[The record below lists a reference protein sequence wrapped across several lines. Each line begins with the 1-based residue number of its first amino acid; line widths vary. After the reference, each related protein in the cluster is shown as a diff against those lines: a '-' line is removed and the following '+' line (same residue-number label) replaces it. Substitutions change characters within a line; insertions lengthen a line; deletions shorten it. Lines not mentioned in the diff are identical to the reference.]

1 MNLTYFK
8 RRKISQLLIKKG
20 GKTTWFKWKV
30 GINKTLTNTFLF
42 EEKKLSRLPEIYD
55 ALCEI

>member
-1 MNLTYFK
+1 M
-8 RRKISQLLIKKG
+8 RKKC
-20 GKTTWFKWKV
+20 GKTTWFNWKV

-42 EEKKLSRLPEIYD
+42 EEKKSSRLPEIYD